1 MTDNPTRVLNALFA
15 LTDDPDSIRYEES
28 DGHAFI
34 TLGGISLSL
43 TFTSREALDKLAA
56 DLTGAPP
63 ADRLSPSP
71 PSSTVSRSSPPPET
85 ARAPTTGSHSGS
97 RGPRPES
104 RTDPPTPSMNRRAN
118 RA

>member
-1 MTDNPTRVLNALFA
+1 VTDNPTRVLNALFT

-56 DLTGAPP
+56 VTAQAAVDSRARNLRA
-63 ADRLSPSP
+63 
-71 PSSTVSRSSPPPET
+71 VS
-85 ARAPTTGSHSGS
+85 
-97 RGPRPES
+97 
-104 RTDPPTPSMNRRAN
+104 
-118 RA
+118 